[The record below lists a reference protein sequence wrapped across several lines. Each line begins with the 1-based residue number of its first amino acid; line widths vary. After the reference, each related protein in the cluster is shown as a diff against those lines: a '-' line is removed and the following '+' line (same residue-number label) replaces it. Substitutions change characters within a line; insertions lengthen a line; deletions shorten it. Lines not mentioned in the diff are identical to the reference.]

1 MKKDAAPASFLNMGT
16 SSLLVTFLI
25 LCIAIFATLSLS
37 GAKSDHDFATSLAEQ
52 KQAYYE
58 ACSDSEEVL
67 AQLDLA
73 LQSQASLCDNAQDYF
88 DKTLRSL
95 DNEIKN
101 LNIEQN
107 ITGDTLL
114 LSWTIP
120 FSESKSLYVSVSI
133 PYTQTENNEH
143 YYQILAWQTKPN
155 D

>member
-1 MKKDAAPASFLNMGT
+1 MKKNTSPASFLNMGT

-37 GAKSDHDFATSLAEQ
+37 GSKSDHDFALSLAEQ
-52 KQAYYE
+52 KQAYYA
-58 ACSDSEEVL
+58 ACSDLELAL
-67 AQLDLA
+67 AQLDSIISE
-73 LQSQASLCDNAQDYF
+73 QTTLCDNAQDYF

-101 LNIEQN
+101 LKMTYNIA
-107 ITGDTLL
+107 GDEMV
-114 LSWTIP
+114 LSWNIP

-133 PYTQTENNEH
+133 PYKQTQDNKH